1 MGKFYVTIAK
11 TGEFS
16 LDAGLV
22 FGAVPKVLWS
32 KYVAIDEY
40 NRVRLGI
47 NAVFLDDGDKR
58 ILIDSGAGSLD
69 KYNEKLIGIWSLES
83 ERVDDAIGLDRN
95 DIDYVV
101 FTHLHFDHAGGSTIK
116 SNDNY
121 EPLFPKAKHYA
132 HEEEIKAALNP
143 HELSRFSYFE
153 RDYVPLLKK
162 DIIEPLK
169 GDRGEILK
177 GVSFRLTRGHTE
189 GHIYVKVESE
199 GETLIYT
206 GDLILS
212 KYSVPIAW
220 ASGIDL
226 CRIENYYARKELY
239 PEAVEKK
246 YLFAFPHEPSPIIG
260 RISRNEKGKYFFKTV

>member
-1 MGKFYVTIAK
+1 MTIAK

-32 KYVAIDEY
+32 RYVTVDDY

-47 NAVFLDDGDKR
+47 NALFLDDGDRR

-69 KYNEKLIGIWSLES
+69 KYDEKLIDIWSLES
-83 ERVDDAIGLDRN
+83 ERVDDVIGLDQN
-95 DIDYVV
+95 DVDYVI
-101 FTHLHFDHAGGSTIK
+101 FTHLHFDHAGGSTVK
-116 SNDNY
+116 NDNNFK
-121 EPLFPKAKHYA
+121 PLFPKAKYFA
-132 HEEEIKAALNP
+132 HEKEIEAALNP
-143 HELSRFSYFE
+143 HDLSRFSYFE
-153 RDYVPLLKK
+153 RDYVPL
-162 DIIEPLK
+162 IK
-169 GDRGEILK
+169 GKMLESLRGNQGEVLQN
-177 GVSFRLTRGHTE
+177 VSFKLTGGHTE
-189 GHIYVKVESE
+189 GHIYVKVKSE

-226 CRIENYYARKELY
+226 CRIKNYNARKELY
-239 PEAVEKK
+239 SEAVNNN
-246 YLFAFPHEPSPIIG
+246 YLFVFPHEPNPIFGTIYKD
-260 RISRNEKGKYFFKTV
+260 EKGKFRFKKG